1 MVFYMAVSEASNK
14 ALSRNEALITEI
26 LKITDKLP
34 NIFSLKEKIQ
44 DSLDDIHSAIQGLR
58 PPKIMVIGRCRS
70 GKSSIINAICG
81 LKVAEVSDT
90 KPETGMAQWKEY
102 YHDGVELL
110 RILDTSS

>member
-1 MVFYMAVSEASNK
+1 
-14 ALSRNEALITEI
+14 
-26 LKITDKLP
+26 
-34 NIFSLKEKIQ
+34 
-44 DSLDDIHSAIQGLR
+44 
-58 PPKIMVIGRCRS
+58 MVIGRCRS
-70 GKSSIINAICG
+70 GKSSLIKAICG